1 MDFTLNIYAELIS
14 TLKNCGYSFI
24 TFQEYCTN
32 KNGIIAL
39 DKYVILRHDVDLKSK
54 QSVRVA
60 RIEHNIEVLS
70 SYYFRIVKQ
79 SNVPDHIKRIVSLGH
94 EIGYHYEDMAIKRG
108 NIDEAY
114 SHFIEKLN
122 YFRSYYP
129 VTTICMHGSP
139 STAYDNKDLW
149 KKYDYK
155 KHGII
160 GEPYFDTNFNEIFYL
175 TDTGRCWDGMKYS
188 VRDKVQTNYI
198 QSYHSTFDIISAAKL
213 GTLPNKIMI
222 TTHPQR
228 WTNNKF
234 EWLIEFISQ
243 NIKNKIKRIILKIYA

>member
-1 MDFTLNIYAELIS
+1 
-14 TLKNCGYSFI
+14 
-24 TFQEYCTN
+24 
-32 KNGIIAL
+32 
-39 DKYVILRHDVDLKSK
+39 
-54 QSVRVA
+54 
-60 RIEHNIEVLS
+60 
-70 SYYFRIVKQ
+70 
-79 SNVPDHIKRIVSLGH
+79 
-94 EIGYHYEDMAIKRG
+94 
-108 NIDEAY
+108 
-114 SHFIEKLN
+114 
-122 YFRSYYP
+122 
-129 VTTICMHGSP
+129 MHGSP

-243 NIKNKIKRIILKIYA
+243 NIKNKIKRIILRIYA